1 MPPSPSDNNGW
12 AALQLVFALLAA
24 GLLLYWLAGGVGV
37 DNNADDADD
46 DADDDDN
53 NANDRRRRRHGRTLL
68 QRLTGANTAAASRGP
83 PFHKGMARVP
93 ASRRREVTFLCR
105 DLPDKQAA
113 ADLLVDL
120 THHLQRFVRRLH
132 RAYPDDAR
140 VTRLHARFNPN
151 AVYELEAHSKMT
163 SYSFN
168 KGEYIVFCIRS
179 RDEHNKLAPMNILVF
194 VGLHEL
200 AHVMTLTKGHDE
212 AFWENFRFLLAHAI
226 KWGYYKDIDYASNP
240 RPYCGT
246 YITDTPLRVADS
258 GKYITYDEAV
268 DREDPLDPDIH
279 FEAAS

>member
-1 MPPSPSDNNGW
+1 MASSPSDDGW
-12 AALQLVFALLAA
+12 VALLVVVALLAA
-24 GLLLYWLAGGVGV
+24 GLLLYWLAGGGEDARSDS
-37 DNNADDADD
+37 DNN
-46 DADDDDN
+46 N
-53 NANDRRRRRHGRTLL
+53 GRRRRHGSSSTLL
-68 QRLTGANTAAASRGP
+68 QRLTGAASLATSATSSSRGP
-83 PFHKGMARVP
+83 PFRTGMARVA

-226 KWGYYKDIDYASNP
+226 KWGYYKDLDYASNP

-246 YITDTPLRVADS
+246 YITDTPLRAADS

-268 DREDPLDPDIH
+268 DREDPMDPDIY
-279 FEAAS
+279 FEAEA